1 MFKEYRQIVDRISS
15 LDKPLSALTKS
26 QRNEVLNLTIRQEE
40 LEKQIGDEVRKSFKE
55 LQEGLDVV
63 AEWVRLMQEDAI
75 KALGIDGTPEEV
87 LALEETLAQANSLN
101 SQISALTLASY
112 STINKTDTD
121 TEPVN
126 AESTPEPGMVSEADK
141 TREKL
146 SLPII
151 HSTIDMVE
159 NSEQEKVVARVI
171 EEISESVVAA
181 APTYLSDIFN
191 QPRITTQKTRPAKRK
206 KR

>member
-1 MFKEYRQIVDRISS
+1 VFKEYRQIVDRISS